1 MQSLELAEFL
11 SQLFSAHEV
20 ETDRQGEWVLLA
32 DGRHRVRA
40 AVTDL
45 SQSPAGSWVRL
56 DVQMELAP
64 GKHLIESFAGL
75 GADLAEAVADAQRN
89 FALNSLHVI
98 LATFYAKGLDQVQ
111 REVWLLGGEPKEV
124 VIGGVAVRG
133 EIPTEVPG
141 TPQWFDA
148 FAEAIRAQ
156 RLSPGIHWVRLY
168 FAMMEPG
175 QTICEVLLDNEPW
188 PPLQAT
194 MAAYPW
200 PKSGQFYSVRQF
212 LTIRGGLDLGDV
224 VAACC
229 RLKESSDAEI
239 CAELRSRGEDPVE
252 VEKSVALVPLAFGR
266 AVVEALRVRVCDY
279 ALVPD
284 PNSKGSAEIVL
295 LDEPIYAAAL
305 AYGKDARAKG
315 LMTREQFLAVAGRSA
330 EMTML
335 NQALFAGSKPENL
348 VLGPPMLFLSPEA
361 RTQFAAKAR
370 RPRRRW
376 WQFWK

>member
-11 SQLFSAHEV
+11 SQLFHSHGV
-20 ETDRQGEWVLLA
+20 ETVKQEEWVLLA

-40 AVTDL
+40 AVTDR
-45 SQSPAGSWVRL
+45 SEQPAGSWVRL
-56 DVQMELAP
+56 DVQMVLAP
-64 GKHLIESFAGL
+64 GKHVIESFAGL

-89 FALNSLHVI
+89 FALNSLHVL
-98 LATFYAKGLDQVQ
+98 LATFYARGLDQVQ
-111 REVWLLGGEPKEV
+111 RDVWLIGGEQKEV
-124 VIGGVAVRG
+124 VTGGLAVRG
-133 EIPTEVPG
+133 EVPTEVPG
-141 TPQWFDA
+141 SLLNA

-168 FAMMEPG
+168 YAMMESG
-175 QTICEVLLDNEPW
+175 RTICEVLLDNEPW
-188 PPLQAT
+188 PELQAQ

-224 VAACC
+224 VAAWC
-229 RLKESSDAEI
+229 RLKEASDAEI

-266 AVVEALRVRVCDY
+266 VILEPMRVRVCDY
-279 ALVPD
+279 ALVPNPD
-284 PNSKGSAEIVL
+284 SKGSAEIVL
-295 LDEPIYAAAL
+295 LDEPIFAAAL
-305 AYGKDARAKG
+305 AYARDARAKG
-315 LMTREQFLAVAGRSA
+315 LMTRDEYLAVAGRSA
-330 EMTML
+330 EL
-335 NQALFAGSKPENL
+335 DGVNQALNAGSKPEDL
-348 VLGPPMLFLSPEA
+348 VLGPPLLFLSPET
-361 RTQFAAKAR
+361 RTQLTAKAR